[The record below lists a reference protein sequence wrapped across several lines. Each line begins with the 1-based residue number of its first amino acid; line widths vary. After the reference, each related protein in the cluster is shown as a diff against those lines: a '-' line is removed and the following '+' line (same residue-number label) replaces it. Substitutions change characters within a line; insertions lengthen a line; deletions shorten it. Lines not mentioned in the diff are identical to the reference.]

1 MSKHNE
7 ILNYIRELPE
17 GTKIS
22 VRQISANLNVSDGT
36 SYRAIKFAEKEGL
49 VKTIERVGTIR
60 VASKEST
67 REEKLTFKQVNNVIG
82 GTVLAGGQGMDKEIS
97 RFIIGAMKT
106 DALVTYLEESALL
119 IVGNRENVQLKA
131 METRSGILIT
141 GGFDTNKE
149 ILDKADE
156 LSLPVISTDSDTFS
170 VASIIQREL
179 YSLSLMMNIV
189 TAGDLAVKQEEYVYD
204 LLKDSARV
212 YQPGDKITVLLH
224 DGEYIGTIRSSDFE
238 NITSGRYKEW
248 LMSGV
253 AEPSSSTLQRLR
265 QVMSWHQLNIVPI
278 VDEENQYMGIVHRRE
293 VFRQMEAKKLST
305 GMSAEEVI
313 DREIRIDDN
322 RIYINVL
329 PFMTDEYGSITQSAY
344 MRLVE
349 RLIGA
354 VLENYDIHSY
364 HLDSMNLM
372 NIKLVQL
379 NQDIVLEGNVIDLG
393 DQFLRLETVTTSN
406 GEIFSKAMLMI
417 QYYRER

>member
-7 ILNYIRELPE
+7 ILKYIRGLPE

-22 VRQISANLNVSDGT
+22 VRQISANLRVSDGT

-60 VASKEST
+60 VASKETT
-67 REEKLTFKQVNNVIG
+67 RDKNLTFKQVSNVIG
-82 GTVLAGGQGMDKEIS
+82 GTVLAGKQGVDKEIS

-106 DALVTYLEESALL
+106 DALVTYLEEGALL
-119 IVGNRENVQLKA
+119 IVGNREIVQLKA
-131 METRSGILIT
+131 LENHSGILIT
-141 GGFDTNKE
+141 GGFGTNKE
-149 ILDKADE
+149 ILDKAEE
-156 LSLPVISTDSDTFS
+156 LSLPVISTGSDTFS

-179 YSLSLMMNIV
+179 YSLSLLTNIV
-189 TAGDLAVKQEEYVYD
+189 TAGDLVVKQDEYVHD
-204 LLKDSARV
+204 FLKDRARA
-212 YQPGDKITVLLH
+212 YHPGDKITVLLN

-238 NITSGRYKEW
+238 NVEPGRYKEW
-248 LMSGV
+248 IMHGV
-253 AEPSSSTLQRLR
+253 EVPSSSTLQRLR

-278 VDEENQYMGIVHRRE
+278 VDDGDQYMGIVHRRE
-293 VFRQMEAKKLST
+293 VFRQMESRKLST

-313 DREIRIDDN
+313 DREIRIDEN
-322 RIYINVL
+322 KIYINVL

-344 MRLVE
+344 MRLLE

-372 NIKLVQL
+372 NVKLVQL

-406 GEIFSKAMLMI
+406 GETFSKAMLMI

>member
-1 MSKHNE
+1 M
-7 ILNYIRELPE
+7 
-17 GTKIS
+17 
-22 VRQISANLNVSDGT
+22 
-36 SYRAIKFAEKEGL
+36 
-49 VKTIERVGTIR
+49 
-60 VASKEST
+60 
-67 REEKLTFKQVNNVIG
+67 
-82 GTVLAGGQGMDKEIS
+82 
-97 RFIIGAMKT
+97 
-106 DALVTYLEESALL
+106 
-119 IVGNRENVQLKA
+119 
-131 METRSGILIT
+131 
-141 GGFDTNKE
+141 
-149 ILDKADE
+149 
-156 LSLPVISTDSDTFS
+156 
-170 VASIIQREL
+170 
-179 YSLSLMMNIV
+179 
-189 TAGDLAVKQEEYVYD
+189 
-204 LLKDSARV
+204 
-212 YQPGDKITVLLH
+212 
-224 DGEYIGTIRSSDFE
+224 
-238 NITSGRYKEW
+238 
-248 LMSGV
+248 
-253 AEPSSSTLQRLR
+253 
-265 QVMSWHQLNIVPI
+265 MSWHQLNIVPI
-278 VDEENQYMGIVHRRE
+278 VDEENQYMGTVHRRE

-354 VLENYDIHSY
+354 VLESYDIHSY